1 MKNVPSTLSA
11 LDELKKMG
19 VHMAMDDFGT
29 GYSSLSYLRQYP
41 IEIIKIDRSFISEI
55 TAETNHSALVSAII
69 NMGRGLN
76 CLVVAEGIETLEQKS
91 YLQAHGCPHGQGYF
105 FSRPVNAQQFG
116 KLLQTGGSLPFD
128 A

>member
-1 MKNVPSTLSA
+1 
-11 LDELKKMG
+11 MG